1 MIEGHLKA
9 HSTITMADKIEVIDR
24 CWYCYGVFPIAE
36 HLKHCLTKIM
46 FHDYFLKTVEEIQA
60 SFLEPVQK
68 E

>member
-1 MIEGHLKA
+1 
-9 HSTITMADKIEVIDR
+9 MADKIEVIDR

-36 HLKHCLTKIM
+36 HLKIM

>member
-1 MIEGHLKA
+1 
-9 HSTITMADKIEVIDR
+9 MADKIEVIDR